1 MILPSFKEDYTGK
14 EMIDLIGTLNE
25 EFIRA
30 HIPGTIEPAGVHLE
44 EDGTLRINLNAG
56 A

>member
-25 EFIRA
+25 DFIKS
-30 HIPGTIEPAGVHLE
+30 HIPTSIESAGVHLE
-44 EDGTLRINLNAG
+44 EDGSLKININAG